1 MYLIDSNNG
10 QMGDHL
16 EIVYAKSIRFIF
28 SIVMGTVI
36 LFGRRDE

>member
-1 MYLIDSNNG
+1 MYLIESNDL

-16 EIVYAKSIRFIF
+16 ELVYAKSIRFSF
-28 SIVMGTVI
+28 SIVAGAVI